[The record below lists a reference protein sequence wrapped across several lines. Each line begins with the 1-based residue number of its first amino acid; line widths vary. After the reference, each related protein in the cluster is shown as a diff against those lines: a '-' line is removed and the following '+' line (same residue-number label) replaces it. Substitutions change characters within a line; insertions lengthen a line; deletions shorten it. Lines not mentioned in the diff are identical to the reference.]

1 MSTPNPVPTVPNFE
15 ESGAMLLTVAAINA
29 FAKTPAEKLAAA
41 LTAQSVA
48 SIFADAASGN
58 AGAINSEVSA
68 LIGSISD
75 PGLALVAKQLAATGT
90 PYLQALLSANAN
102 IPLLGA
108 TEQAIL
114 SSVAAGMNQAAQS
127 YISAYGPK
135 PAA

>member
-1 MSTPNPVPTVPNFE
+1 
-15 ESGAMLLTVAAINA
+15 MLLTVAAINA